1 MVAGDPVM
9 LGEAVDNLIDNAMR
23 YGTSGTGGRI
33 VISLEGRTGTA
44 SSEVILS
51 VWDDGPGIPESAGE
65 IIFERFARLREDGGA
80 GCGLGLPIVRAVA
93 ERHGGTARLMPQDER
108 GGTSFEI
115 PPAAGANPG
124 SVIRCDPGQ
133 SDATSQIDRHAVQNG
148 A

>member
-80 GCGLGLPIVRAVA
+80 GCGAGPADRARCRRA
-93 ERHGGTARLMPQDER
+93 PWWHGTAH
-108 GGTSFEI
+108 
-115 PPAAGANPG
+115 AAG
-124 SVIRCDPGQ
+124 
-133 SDATSQIDRHAVQNG
+133 
-148 A
+148 